1 MDMRYIEFALADRF
15 FYDRMRADALSTVG
29 GRVTRYTPRCEFDE
43 TDWRI
48 EESNGWRYIHPIGEP
63 LPAQGWKIHCS
74 ATLDNAQDILAIV
87 AAYCHSHRIS
97 FKYLPTT
104 AEMMRSN
111 MKYAHRGGSGKF
123 ITIYPASDSE
133 CESIL
138 VDLDAEL
145 SGLAGPYILSDL
157 RWNKGPL
164 YVRYGGFVPK
174 YVRNTFDELVP
185 AIEDPSGTL
194 VPDEREPAFRPPE
207 WVTLPA
213 FIEQQRAAL
222 FDGDEAPFPY
232 EVVDALHFSNGGG
245 IYKAKD
251 SAGAFVVLKE
261 ARPYAGISPDGSD
274 AVARL
279 ANEYELTQQFQE
291 NAAIVR
297 CIDYFTHSEH
307 HFLVEEFVEGITLN
321 KELVTRHPLIRANQT
336 LEDRIAYRDWV
347 LDVTGQL
354 TDLVQALHARGVVYA
369 DLHPNNIM
377 ITSDGAVKMI
387 DFEMAYKV
395 EDEKAA
401 RPAGAPGF
409 MPPDGRTGFAADL
422 YSLACIKLSMFIP
435 LTMVLDLDLSKA
447 VQLVD
452 EARTAFDLPESYCRS
467 IIEGIRPPVTP
478 NNASIHSRRVNEI
491 VDTWDIGRPS
501 GLDGLTAAIT
511 RGIVDSADFGR
522 ADRIFPGD
530 IAQFSENAVSIAYGA
545 AGNLLT
551 VSDSLGERAEE
562 VLDWI
567 EHAVNSAQG
576 FGPGFYNGLAG
587 AAYTFRRFERHDVAD
602 LWVNELCRL
611 PFEKYTSDLY
621 SGLAGIGCYLI
632 DEMARTPSNEI
643 ADAIERIRAVMA
655 ARSGDT
661 TESIR
666 RDGGQLAVATGKG
679 GLLRG
684 HSGHALFWIRSYEEL
699 GAPADLDRAHEAL
712 KVDLD
717 VLLDCPDGSLQ
728 LNEGWRT
735 LPYIGSGAAGVGL
748 VLARLGQNM
757 DISRYEETL
766 ARIAKSTTAEF
777 CVQSTFMNGR
787 AGFVYFLSKMVASGR
802 TQYREALERQV
813 ERLRLHAVHRGV
825 GIYFPGE
832 QVLRCSTDWA
842 SGSAGVL
849 DAIRSYQGARD
860 GKAHREIPLIGIDRS
875 LTLVGHTP

>member
-1 MDMRYIEFALADRF
+1 MRYIEFALADRF
-15 FYDRMRADALSTVG
+15 FYDRFRVDAQSTAG
-29 GRVTRYTPRCEFDE
+29 GRVTRYTPRCDFDE
-43 TDWRI
+43 SDWRI
-48 EESNGWRYIHPIGEP
+48 EESNGWRYIHPTGAP

-74 ATLDNAQDILAIV
+74 ATLDNAQDILTIV
-87 AAYCHSHRIS
+87 AAYCRSHRIS
-97 FKYLPTT
+97 FKYLPTS

-123 ITIYPASDSE
+123 ITIYPASDSQ

-138 VDLDAEL
+138 LDLDAEL
-145 SGLAGPYILSDL
+145 SGMAGPYILSDL

-174 YVRNTFDELVP
+174 YVRNTFDELVA

-207 WVTLPA
+207 WVALPP

-222 FDGDEAPFPY
+222 FDGDEPEFPY

-261 ARPYAGISPDGSD
+261 ARPYAGISPDGCD

-279 ANEYELTQQFQE
+279 ANEYELTQQFQD

-297 CIDYFTHSEH
+297 CLGYFTHSEH

-321 KELVTRHPLIRANQT
+321 KELVSRHPLIRANQT
-336 LEDRIAYRDWV
+336 REDRIAYRDWV
-347 LDVTGQL
+347 LGITSQL
-354 TDLVQALHARGVVYA
+354 TEVVQALHARGVVYA

-387 DFEMAYKV
+387 DFEMAYRV
-395 EDEKAA
+395 ENEKTA

-409 MPPDGRTGFAADL
+409 MPPDGRMGIAADL

-452 EARTAFDLPESYCRS
+452 EAQAAFDLPESYCSS
-467 IIEGIRPPVTP
+467 IIEGIQPPVTTP
-478 NNASIHSRRVNEI
+478 NSSIHALRVSEV
-491 VDTWDIGRPS
+491 VDAWDITHPS
-501 GLDGLTAAIT
+501 NLVDLTAAIT
-511 RGIVDSADFGR
+511 RGIVDSADFSR

-530 IAQFSENAVSIAYGA
+530 IAQFSENAIGIAHGA
-545 AGNLLT
+545 AGNLLA
-551 VSDSLGERAEE
+551 VSDSLGHRADE

-567 EHAVNSAQG
+567 HNAVDTTPG
-576 FGPGFYNGLAG
+576 FGPGFYDGLAG
-587 AAYTFRRFERHDVAD
+587 AAYTFRRFGRHDVAD
-602 LWVNELCRL
+602 RWVNELCRL

-621 SGLAGIGCYLI
+621 SGLSGIGCYLI
-632 DEMARTPSNEI
+632 DELARTPSNEV
-643 ADAIERIRAVMA
+643 ADAVDQIRAVLA
-655 ARSGDT
+655 SRSGDT
-661 TESIR
+661 NGSIR
-666 RDGGQLAVATGKG
+666 REGDQVVAATGKG

-684 HSGHALFWIRSYEEL
+684 HSGHALFWIRSYEAH
-699 GAPADLDRAHEAL
+699 GAPEDLARAHDAL

-717 VLLDCPDGSLQ
+717 VLVDCPDGSLQ

-757 DISRYEETL
+757 DISQHGDTL
-766 ARIAKSTTAEF
+766 DRIAKSTTADF

-787 AGFVYFLSKMVASGR
+787 AGFVYFLSKMVESGR
-802 TQYREALERQV
+802 TQYREDLERQM
-813 ERLRLHAVHRGV
+813 ERLRLHAVQRGV

-849 DAIRSYQGARD
+849 DAIRSYRRARD
-860 GKAHREIPLIGIDRS
+860 GDAHREIPLIGIDRS
-875 LTLVGHTP
+875 LTLVGRTP